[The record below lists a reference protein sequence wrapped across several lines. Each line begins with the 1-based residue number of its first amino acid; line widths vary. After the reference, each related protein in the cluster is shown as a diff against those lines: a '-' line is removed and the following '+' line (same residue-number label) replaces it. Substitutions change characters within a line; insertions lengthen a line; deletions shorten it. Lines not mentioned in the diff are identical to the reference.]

1 MSTALLKVDAVSR
14 HFDLRKGLEILY
26 RPRDAALVR
35 AVDAVSFTVERGET
49 FGIIGESGCGKSTL
63 GRVLL
68 RLQDPVS
75 GAVVFDGTDITHLK
89 RKALA
94 PLRQRMQ
101 LVFQDPYASLNPRRT
116 VGQIVG
122 QPLEVHQ
129 RMGRAAR
136 REKVIEMLGKVGLPA
151 ESIDRYPHQF
161 SGGQRQRIAIARA
174 LILRPELVVC
184 DEAISALDVSVQ
196 AQVLKLLRDLQAEFG
211 LTYVF
216 ISHNLAAVGYLCDRV
231 AVMYLGR
238 IVESGPAA
246 EILKAPA
253 HPYTEALLAA
263 VPQMRKADR
272 RPRVLLTGDLPS
284 PTKPPPGCHFHTRC
298 PKAMAICKT
307 ARPET
312 TQLPDG
318 RLVACHLHTKA
329 EAL

>member
-1 MSTALLKVDAVSR
+1 MTAPLLAATNLTR
-14 HFDLRKGLEILY
+14 HFDLRKGLEWLY

-35 AVDAVSFTVERGET
+35 AVDGVSFTVERGET
-49 FGIIGESGCGKSTL
+49 FGVIGESGCGKSTL

-68 RLQDPVS
+68 RLQDPNDGS
-75 GAVVFDGTDITHLK
+75 VVFDGIDITKLG
-89 RKALA
+89 RRALS

-101 LVFQDPYASLNPRRT
+101 LIFQDPYASPNPRRT

-122 QPLEVHQ
+122 QALEVHH
-129 RMGRAAR
+129 RVPRAAR
-136 REKVIEMLGKVGLPA
+136 RERVIAMLERVGLPA

-161 SGGQRQRIAIARA
+161 SGGQRQRVAIARA
-174 LILRPELVVC
+174 LILQPELVVC

-246 EILKAPA
+246 TILKSPA

-263 VPQMRKADR
+263 VPQMRKVDR
-272 RPRVLLTGDLPS
+272 RPRVLLKGDLPS

-298 PKAMAICKT
+298 PKAMAICRT
-307 ARPET
+307 EQPAVT
-312 TQLPDG
+312 SLSDG
-318 RLVACHLHTKA
+318 RVVACHLHTSA
-329 EAL
+329 RA